1 MMSFLGE
8 ILKRLIGSEI
18 EASVALVKIEAAIVS
33 LNVIKGTR
41 RIAMLVCL
49 LVFSV
54 VILACGFLM
63 IPLALCFFMPWAP
76 ETRAIVA
83 ASFGAAYVLIPL
95 VIVIAF
101 FSEKRWM
108 KASKADKL
116 VKEALTR

>member
-1 MMSFLGE
+1 
-8 ILKRLIGSEI
+8 
-18 EASVALVKIEAAIVS
+18 
-33 LNVIKGTR
+33 
-41 RIAMLVCL
+41 
-49 LVFSV
+49 
-54 VILACGFLM
+54 M

-83 ASFGAAYVLIPL
+83 ISFGAAYVLIPL
-95 VIVIAF
+95 VVVIAL